1 MYIEHLRGIYETTLP
16 TGIILSVSGVGYG
29 VEMPLSALCELPS
42 KGAEVSLYTYTYVKE
57 DQLKLFGFLK
67 HEDRMAFEILIGIN
81 GVGPK
86 VALAIL
92 STMSVSHL
100 AKAIGLSDV
109 SLLESV
115 PGIGKRLAER
125 LLVEL
130 KPKLER
136 LTVSG
141 LLVSSEPRSE
151 YVQDPIFEN
160 QQDADH
166 DSVLL
171 DLRSALEN
179 LGFKVKTVD
188 PILKKV
194 REENPNGNLQDLMK
208 LALLELRS
216 GAEKGN
222 VSNKKRSV
230 TKKPAN
236 DILF

>member
-1 MYIEHLRGIYETTLP
+1 MYIEHLRGTYESTLP

-29 VEMPLSALCELPS
+29 VEMPLSGLCELPE
-42 KGAEVSLYTYTYVKE
+42 KGAEVSLFIHTYVKE

-67 HEDRMAFEILIGIN
+67 HEDRIAFEILIGIN

-100 AKAIGLSDV
+100 TKAIGSSDV

-125 LLVEL
+125 ILVEL
-130 KPKLER
+130 KPKLDR
-136 LTVSG
+136 LAASG
-141 LLVSSEPRSE
+141 LIIPNGPRTE
-151 YVQDPIFEN
+151 YVQGSMFQNEEGDGYDP
-160 QQDADH
+160 
-166 DSVLL
+166 VLL

-188 PILKKV
+188 PILRRV
-194 REENPNGNLQDLMK
+194 REANPNGDLQDLMK

-216 GAEKGN
+216 GAEKGKT
-222 VSNKKRSV
+222 S
-230 TKKPAN
+230 KKPKKSAAKPDN
-236 DILF
+236 SILF